1 MENKTI
7 LCSDIDDFIQK
18 YDIDIYQKIQ
28 GCRVRC
34 DQYSLTSEEYKNLY
48 DLILTD
54 LFKEYNLNEKTT
66 NLNNSK
72 IYFLQTYVDK
82 NYLLL

>member
-28 GCRVRC
+28 GCCVRS

-48 DLILTD
+48 DLILIS
-54 LFKEYNLNEKTT
+54 NA
-66 NLNNSK
+66 SS
-72 IYFLQTYVDK
+72 I
-82 NYLLL
+82 LLIDSNKDS